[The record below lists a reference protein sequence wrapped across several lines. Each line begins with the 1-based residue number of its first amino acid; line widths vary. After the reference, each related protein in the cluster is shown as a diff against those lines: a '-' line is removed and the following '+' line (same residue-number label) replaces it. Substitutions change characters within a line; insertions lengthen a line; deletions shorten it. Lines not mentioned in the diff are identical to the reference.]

1 MKNINATENFFS
13 TISFVLY
20 QFDENSKWKL
30 SSSSSSP
37 NWIESKN
44 YQDVYCKDCGR
55 SKFICG
61 WLIHH
66 RHYHYQEK
74 LTCVGVIIHKHKHIY
89 ILKNNFGIFLRFM
102 KKNAGILMHAY
113 LSLRRKCEKKTF
125 DCFCVCVCV
134 LHEWKKAKK
143 IRSLFSCYEQT
154 SKDKHRKDTYESYM
168 ISQP

>member
-1 MKNINATENFFS
+1 MKKKILLKNHEIIKQELQIQFEVKSKIIKWKILMLLKTFFS

-102 KKNAGILMHAY
+102 KKNAGILMYAY

-134 LHEWKKAKK
+134 AWMKK
-143 IRSLFSCYEQT
+143 S
-154 SKDKHRKDTYESYM
+154 
-168 ISQP
+168 